1 MARKKLPTAPA
12 KAPGLTHLFVALFRD
27 GERYEQPPDDSMPD
41 GADGSAYTYVARR
54 AEEVSILALRRQSD
68 GLLLSVDLDTGHFE
82 FGYDDA
88 LVEFTAGDPGV
99 EIPPGT
105 KLTPL
110 YFRRVRQNQATDV
123 ALDTMEQVGAARTS
137 TDTEFHLGWS
147 AVVRGKE
154 VRHTIRVK

>member
-1 MARKKLPTAPA
+1 MAKKKLLNALTNAPA
-12 KAPGLTHLFVALFRD
+12 LTHLFVALFRD
-27 GERYEQPPDDSMPD
+27 GERYEQPPDDLMAD
-41 GADGSAYTYVARR
+41 GSEGSAYTYVARR
-54 AEEVSILALRRQSD
+54 ADEVSILALRRQAD

-105 KLTPL
+105 QLTPV

-123 ALDTMEQVGAARTS
+123 ALDTMEQVGATHTS

-147 AVVRGKE
+147 ATMRGKE